1 MSEDGELQK
10 IMGFSG
16 FGGRKTAMKFDLE
29 KMFEETRR
37 TAREY
42 SQQVTGVCRLTLA
55 CLTRPSYIHNLFPAY
70 FLGCKKRV
78 DAHFYGPQYNII

>member
-10 IMGFSG
+10 VMGFSG

-42 SQQVTGVCRLTLA
+42 SQQVTGACRLILA
-55 CLTRPSYIHNLFPAY
+55 CCLCTQPISSDCKRGLSTKLVAIHTLM
-70 FLGCKKRV
+70 L
-78 DAHFYGPQYNII
+78 I

>member
-10 IMGFSG
+10 VMGFSG

-37 TAREY
+37 TARED
-42 SQQVTGVCRLTLA
+42 SQQVTGA
-55 CLTRPSYIHNLFPAY
+55 CHLS
-70 FLGCKKRV
+70 
-78 DAHFYGPQYNII
+78 

>member
-1 MSEDGELQK
+1 MSEDSDLQK
-10 IMGFSG
+10 VMGFSG

-42 SQQVTGVCRLTLA
+42 SQQVTGALKLMLGTLISGSA
-55 CLTRPSYIHNLFPAY
+55 FRFA
-70 FLGCKKRV
+70 
-78 DAHFYGPQYNII
+78 